1 MTNERSIERSMRPT
15 ARSQRYRAAFV
26 LAVVTAAVWT
36 PSLRGG
42 FVWDDQ
48 HDIVRSDRLHH
59 LSAVVD
65 VFRHHAMWS
74 ADQPETEI
82 ATYRPL
88 ALATIAV
95 DWQLWHLRPA
105 GYHVTN
111 VLLHVLATLALFL
124 ALLRLIGYRR
134 LPAGEDP
141 AIDERAATVLALLFA
156 LHPANAE
163 AVAWINGRSEM
174 LALGLGALALW
185 AAASERWP
193 ALAAALLLAML
204 SKETGA
210 LFAPVAVAVAWRA
223 GGRRKAPVIA
233 AALAVAA
240 YTALRATALGRV
252 ALPSH
257 AGATLHALLPVWA
270 RATVAALWP
279 ARLAPVELSTWLA
292 ALSPAARHAWTAG
305 GLALVA
311 ALGLLVLRR
320 RWLAAIGL
328 GWWLAAVAPTAA
340 VAALDYPW
348 PGLAR
353 WLYVGLPGLALALY
367 CAIAQLR
374 PPRLALVAGVTAL
387 AALFVV
393 GAERGIAVWSR
404 DDLLYST
411 MVAESPDDAWAW
423 RALGTTRLGAGRYG
437 EAADAFH
444 RAVAT
449 DRTAEVHAAYALEAY
464 AWTFLGRC
472 HDAIAQFRAHP
483 ITPALKSDDFE
494 AAAANCVER
503 TPPKGR

>member
-1 MTNERSIERSMRPT
+1 MTNERSIERSKRPA
-15 ARSQRYRAAFV
+15 ARSQCSRAALL

-48 HDIVRSDRLHH
+48 HDIVRSDKLHRLA
-59 LSAVVD
+59 AVVD

-88 ALATIAV
+88 ALATLAI

-105 GYHVTN
+105 GYHLAN
-111 VLLHVLATLALFL
+111 VLMHVLATLALLF
-124 ALLRLIGYRR
+124 ALLRLV
-134 LPAGEDP
+134 
-141 AIDERAATVLALLFA
+141 DERAAAILALLFA
-156 LHPANAE
+156 LHPADAE

-174 LALGLGALALW
+174 LALGFGALALW
-185 AAASERWP
+185 AAATERWL
-193 ALAAALLLAML
+193 ALAALLLLAML

-210 LFAPVAVAVAWRA
+210 LFAPVAIAVAWRA
-223 GGRRKAPVIA
+223 GARRRAPVVA
-233 AALAVAA
+233 AALAVAV
-240 YTALRATALGRV
+240 YVALRTSALGRV
-252 ALPSH
+252 ALPAH
-257 AGATLHALLPVWA
+257 AGSTLHALLPVWA
-270 RATVAALWP
+270 RATVAALGP
-279 ARLAPVELSTWLA
+279 TRLSPVELSTWLA
-292 ALSPAARHAWTAG
+292 ALSPSARHAWAAG
-305 GLALVA
+305 GLLLVA
-311 ALGLLVLRR
+311 ALALLLVRR

-328 GWWLAAVAPTAA
+328 GWWLGAVAPTAA

-367 CAIAQLR
+367 CAVAQFRLPR
-374 PPRLALVAGVTAL
+374 PALAVAVAGL
-387 AALFVV
+387 AGLFVV
-393 GAERGIAVWSR
+393 GAERHIAVWRS
-404 DDLLYST
+404 DGALYST

-423 RALGTTRLGAGRYG
+423 RALGTTRLAAGRYA

-444 RAVAT
+444 RAVAA

-472 HDAIAQFRAHP
+472 HEAVAQFRAHP
-483 ITPALKSDDFE
+483 PTPALDRDDFE
-494 AAAANCVER
+494 AAAAACVER
-503 TPPKGR
+503 IGPQRR